1 MSYGDTKHFVAKDA
15 KLPRSLAEVV
25 DKLYGYSLLLDV
37 YLGVNNELAH
47 CVRSKFKDVGP
58 LLLQLEQHY
67 VHNKDLALHTAVRA
81 MFWIQQQ
88 IFYYF
93 RLRKTMLPGET
104 EPALPPM
111 DQLIGVLHTKTFQ
124 GLLGDLP
131 ESWLKKEGV
140 PGVPKA
146 LTGGSGG
153 GRDNRGQ
160 GEGGGG
166 NKVTN
171 PRPDRDLVRRWEAS
185 GLTSVQQLLAKY
197 SGEMPMV
204 LPKFGGDE
212 ACLTYILKKE

>member
-1 MSYGDTKHFVAKDA
+1 
-15 KLPRSLAEVV
+15 
-25 DKLYGYSLLLDV
+25 
-37 YLGVNNELAH
+37 
-47 CVRSKFKDVGP
+47 
-58 LLLQLEQHY
+58 
-67 VHNKDLALHTAVRA
+67 
-81 MFWIQQQ
+81 
-88 IFYYF
+88 
-93 RLRKTMLPGET
+93 
-104 EPALPPM
+104 
-111 DQLIGVLHTKTFQ
+111 VLHTKTFQ

-153 GRDNRGQ
+153 GRDNRSQ

-212 ACLTYILKKE
+212 ACLTYILKKECYGNCQRKGTHKHAGAQVVTAVNKFLDDCQVAA